1 MKIQFYLFCERKNKG
16 VFILCLTSNHG
27 SSNFQNKKIGK
38 NELFIHVAKLAS
50 KLNNNGNIGLVV
62 GATKYDKMNNIK
74 VVSGDMPWL
83 IPGVGFQGGS
93 LKDSIAIGSKNS
105 SIALINSSR
114 SIIYAGD
121 GSIKDIKLAAENF
134 TNEIR
139 KFMKSKEVLDLLEWS
154 GAIMKGH
161 FKLTSGKHSNQYIEK
176 FRLLENPIALDKIC
190 SSMSKLF
197 EKNDVDLVV
206 SAAIGGILV
215 AGGVGRHLNVKHI
228 FSERINK
235 KMCFKRGFNI
245 EKSKCFNC

>member
-1 MKIQFYLFCERKNKG
+1 
-16 VFILCLTSNHG
+16 
-27 SSNFQNKKIGK
+27 
-38 NELFIHVAKLAS
+38 
-50 KLNNNGNIGLVV
+50 
-62 GATKYDKMNNIK
+62 
-74 VVSGDMPWL
+74 
-83 IPGVGFQGGS
+83 
-93 LKDSIAIGSKNS
+93 
-105 SIALINSSR
+105 
-114 SIIYAGD
+114 
-121 GSIKDIKLAAENF
+121 
-134 TNEIR
+134 
-139 KFMKSKEVLDLLEWS
+139 MKSKEVLDLLEWS

-197 EKNDVDLVV
+197 EKNDIDLVV

-245 EKSKCFNC
+245 EKNQNVLIVEDIVTTGGSINEIIELVEQYDCNIVGIVSIVDRNDKKKIFK